1 MMWIMSQQKVG
12 VDGSV
17 VRAAESLE
25 DGVVRRLN
33 DGRVVMRWM
42 CKSGK
47 W

>member
-1 MMWIMSQQKVG
+1 MTWIMSQKKVRA
-12 VDGSV
+12 DGSA

-25 DGVVRRLN
+25 DGVVKQLN